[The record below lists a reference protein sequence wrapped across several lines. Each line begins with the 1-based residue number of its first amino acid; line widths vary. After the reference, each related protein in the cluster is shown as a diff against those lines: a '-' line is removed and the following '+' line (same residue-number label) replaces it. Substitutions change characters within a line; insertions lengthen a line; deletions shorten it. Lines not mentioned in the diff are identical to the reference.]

1 MKPEDETIEAL
12 SRSILRD
19 ARDEAEK
26 IQTGGKEKGDEIRQ
40 KAQKAAEAERQEI
53 LDRARHGGGAHP
65 QPGDRH
71 GAVEGADQRSWSTA
85 KNCWSGS
92 SRRRRRKFPASR
104 SAPIT
109 RRSSMRLLRE
119 AVTQLNA
126 SKVSLRAD
134 AETQKMLKGAVEAFS
149 KDHDLEVSWQEP
161 LEEGMGVVVDA
172 SDGHLHFDNTLETRL
187 ERQKNSLRSAVY
199 QVLMGEKL

>member
-19 ARDEAEK
+19 AREEAEQ

-40 KAQKAAEAERQEI
+40 KAMKAAEAEKQEI
-53 LDRARHGGGAHP
+53 LGRARQEAE
-65 QPGDRH
+65 RI
-71 GAVEGADQRSWSTA
+71 RSQVIASAQLKARTLQLEHREKLLERVFKA
-85 KNCWSGS
+85 ANERISGIQ
-92 SRRRRRKFPASR
+92 KR
-104 SAPIT
+104 SDYQQIV
-109 RRSSMRLLRE
+109 MGLLRE
-119 AVTQLNA
+119 AVMQLSA

-134 AETQKMLKGAVEAFS
+134 AETQKILKGAVEAFS
-149 KDHDLEVSWQEP
+149 KEHNVEVSWQEP
-161 LEEGMGVVVDA
+161 LEEGVGVVVDA

-187 ERQKNSLRSAVY
+187 ERQKNSLRSSVY